1 MNRVAVRSLRIVT
14 NWIVPFLAQDGRAY
28 RFAGEERGEVSGRCD
43 DLHAYTGQQSR
54 RAAIRCAEDLGQVPV
69 GTGAE
74 PYEKDIIDQALHVA
88 RLKAMVKP
96 WINRRNRRN
105 ATVLVGRI
113 PTVNV
118 QRAKIDACA
127 SDILADRILVY
138 ELFAVRGK
146 AGQVRNNF
154 LSGLKVR
161 DEGARTC

>member
-74 PYEKDIIDQALHVA
+74 PYEKDIIDQALTMA
-88 RLKAMVKP
+88 RPPKP
-96 WINRRNRRN
+96 
-105 ATVLVGRI
+105 V
-113 PTVNV
+113 
-118 QRAKIDACA
+118 
-127 SDILADRILVY
+127 ADRCGRR
-138 ELFAVRGK
+138 FR
-146 AGQVRNNF
+146 R
-154 LSGLKVR
+154 
-161 DEGARTC
+161 